1 MSALDPARLAIFDS
15 LVSSAAEEM
24 GATLRHTALSP
35 NIKERQDFSCA
46 VFDADGQ
53 LLAQAAHIPVHLG
66 AMPESVRAVESLAPW
81 TEGDIAILND
91 PYLGGTHL
99 PDVTMVSPVFAEEG
113 PRAPRGPSGRRA
125 QPIGFVASRAHQ
137 ADIGGSAPGS
147 MPVARELIQEGMVI
161 PPVRIYRAGELV
173 EETLALVLRN
183 VRTPDERRGDFAA
196 QVAAQRVG
204 GERLRALAGRLGL
217 RQFRR
222 SAAAL
227 LDYGERIA
235 RATIATLPNGSYR
248 FEDAMDDDG
257 FGDGPLPIVV
267 ELAISGRGLHLDFS
281 GTAPQRP
288 ASINAVAAVTRSAS
302 YYVLRCL
309 LPPGAPTNAGLF
321 RPFSFTL
328 PEASLVNAR
337 PPVAVNAGNVE
348 TSQRIVDT
356 VWGALSQ
363 ALPERMPAASSGTM
377 NNLTAGGIDPSNGRP
392 VGLLRDHRRRARR
405 RPGRPRPRGGAQPHD
420 EHAQHPRRGARAG
433 LPAARRRAERAPRQR
448 RRGTLRG
455 RRRHDPPH
463 AVPRRRHRD
472 DRQRAPHDPAVGR
485 TGRPHPALRAATPSN
500 ATARSCRW
508 RQGHVRRAAGRRR
521 ARRDAGRRRLGRARR
536 LVGPPASPGLL
547 GGVYE
552 NCVDDAVPLH
562 ICYRPTRGREPWI
575 ARRPAAPVVLD
586 GRGRSGCAGLHV
598 ADGVAMVRVHPDLP
612 GG

>member
-46 VFDADGQ
+46 VFDAAGQ

-99 PDVTMVSPVFAEEG
+99 PDVTMVSPVFAEQG
-113 PRAPRGPSGRRA
+113 PLGPSGRRGRRA
-125 QPIGFVASRAHQ
+125 RPIGFVASRAHQ

-204 GERLRALAGRLGL
+204 GERVRALAGRLGL
-217 RQFRR
+217 PQFRR

-235 RATIATLPNGSYR
+235 RATIATLPNASYR

-267 ELAISGRGLHLDFS
+267 ELTISDRGLHLDFS

-321 RPFSFTL
+321 RPFSFAL
-328 PEASLVNAR
+328 PEASIVNAR

-377 NNLTAGGIDPSNGRP
+377 NNLTAGGIDPRNGRP
-392 VGLLRDHRRRARR
+392 WAYYETTGGGLGGGPDGPGLAAAHSHMTNTLNTPAEALELAYPLRVVEQSVRR
-405 RPGRPRPRGGAQPHD
+405 GSGGA
-420 EHAQHPRRGARAG
+420 
-433 LPAARRRAERAPRQR
+433 
-448 RRGTLRG
+448 GTIRG

-463 AVPRRRHRD
+463 AVPRRRDRD
-472 DRQRAPHDPAVGR
+472 DRQRAPHHASRGAR
-485 TGRPHPALRAATPSN
+485 RAAHPALPGRNALERDGEELPLAGKATFDALP
-500 ATARSCRW
+500 
-508 RQGHVRRAAGRRR
+508 GDIVRIETPG
-521 ARRDAGRRRLGRARR
+521 GGGW
-536 LVGPPASPGLL
+536 GPPA
-547 GGVYE
+547 
-552 NCVDDAVPLH
+552 
-562 ICYRPTRGREPWI
+562 
-575 ARRPAAPVVLD
+575 
-586 GRGRSGCAGLHV
+586 
-598 ADGVAMVRVHPDLP
+598 ADS
-612 GG
+612 